1 MLDQD
6 TLNTWVAQYEKSK
19 TLPSKKITCTV
30 TGTEVTMF
38 GPNLHKRVTAFGGIR
53 ELLTSF
59 VCRAA
64 KKAQKQDK
72 IEVTV
77 RARAKKPAQEAIA
90 ELEPTPESFSTEEL
104 MSVFE
109 E

>member
-1 MLDQD
+1 MLDQN
-6 TLNTWVAQYEKSK
+6 TLNTWVAQYEKNK

-38 GPNLHKRVTAFGGIR
+38 GPNLHKRVAAFGGIR
-53 ELLTSF
+53 ELLTGF
-59 VCRAA
+59 ACRAA
-64 KKAQKQDK
+64 KKNQKRDTVN
-72 IEVTV
+72 VTV
-77 RARAKKPAQEAIA
+77 HTRAKKSAAEAIA
-90 ELEPTPESFSTEEL
+90 ELQPEPADVSTEEL